1 MITHRCATLLGVVL
15 PAIGAASLHAQVTG
29 VERVSQVNLGT
40 TTVDQNGLSFT
51 VAGLSGIRLRPASQT
66 DYIAVMDNS
75 NKLVYIRILLAANGS
90 ITSATFTGGLTLA
103 ETRDF
108 EAIDI
113 APDGTSVLLAEEG
126 TPAIHEYSLTS
137 GARLRTITPPPI
149 YSQRRA
155 NFGIESLTASADASH
170 LWFANEEALTTDG
183 SLSTTSV
190 GTLVRIQQCGLA
202 AGSYAPQ
209 RQWAYQCNPI
219 HGSLV
224 SGARSGLCELLHI
237 PQLQG
242 SDPLAHLL
250 VLERS
255 LAFSASGFFQ
265 SRLYR
270 IEAAGATDTSNL
282 PSLTGATTVR
292 KTLLWSG
299 SVNNMEGLALGPQLS
314 PDSLALIGV
323 IDDGDPISI
332 NALVSFRL
340 GFVACPADFNGD
352 GGIDGNDIDAFF
364 AAWEQGNADVN
375 ADGGVDGADVS
386 AFFTVWEAGGCS

>member
-1 MITHRCATLLGVVL
+1 MITLRHASLLALIL
-15 PAIGAASLHAQVTG
+15 PAIAATCLRAQITG
-29 VERVSQVNLGT
+29 VERISQVNLGT
-40 TTVDQNGLSFT
+40 TAVDQNGLSFT
-51 VAGLSGIRLRPASQT
+51 VAGLSGIRLRPGSQT

-75 NKLVYIRILLAANGS
+75 IKLVFIRIPLAADGS
-90 ITSATFTGGLTLA
+90 IISATLIGGLTLA

-113 APDGTSVLLAEEG
+113 TPDGASVLLAEEG
-126 TPAIHEYSLTS
+126 TPAVHEYSLTT
-137 GARLRTITPPPI
+137 GTRLRTITPPPI
-149 YSQRRA
+149 FTQRRG
-155 NFGIESLTASADASH
+155 NFGIESLTTSADASH

-183 SLSTTSV
+183 ALSTTSA

-202 AGSYAPQ
+202 AGTYAPQ
-209 RQWAYQCNPI
+209 QQWAYRCNPI

-224 SGARSGLCELLHI
+224 SGARSGLCELLHV

-242 SDPLAHLL
+242 SDPLSPLL

-265 SRLYR
+265 SRLYSV
-270 IEAAGATDTSNL
+270 EATGAPDTSAL

-314 PDSLALIGV
+314 PDTLALIGV

-340 GFVACPADFNGD
+340 GFVACPADFNRD
-352 GGIDGNDIDAFF
+352 GGVDGNDIDAFF
-364 AAWEQGNADVN
+364 TAWEQGNADVN